1 MWSVEWTIVC
11 PFVFCRLTI
20 VMSVLR
26 ELQLLIIS
34 LWYLQTFRTLSVYK
48 RRMSCFDGQLN
59 QISVNALHTFFLI
72 LYSAFLYEIRCS
84 GTSLWELLFTH
95 LAGIVLWQTIR
106 ETTNFQ
112 VYSVGSSMCMG
123 YRLII
128 KKELFND

>member
-1 MWSVEWTIVC
+1 MWSVEWTIAC
-11 PFVFCRLTI
+11 LFVFCRLTI

-26 ELQLLIIS
+26 KLQLLIIS
-34 LWYLQTFRTLSVYK
+34 LWYLQPFRTLSVYK

-106 ETTNFQ
+106 GYYTQ
-112 VYSVGSSMCMG
+112 VCNVHLFTGIMWVFHFL
-123 YRLII
+123 LIRVVI
-128 KKELFND
+128 V